1 MKKMISRRN
10 FLLASGVVTVGAALA
25 ACGGGSSSST
35 AASSAAPASSAAASA
50 PAAAE
55 GKVLN
60 IWCWNDEFQSRF
72 NDYYPEVKEIA
83 ADKST
88 TTLKDGTTVKW
99 TINANENNNY
109 QNKLDEALLNQDSA
123 ADDDKIDIFLIEA
136 DYALKYVDS
145 DYALDVKADIGLT
158 DADLAGQYQYT
169 KDIVSVDGSQRGTTW
184 QATPGLFAYRRSIAK
199 EVLGTD
205 DPTEVQSHLSDWDK
219 FNEVAAQAYA
229 KGYKML
235 SGFDDAYRTF
245 SNNVD
250 APWVDG
256 TTVKV
261 DPNIMKWVDQ
271 TKEYTDKGYNN
282 KSSLWDSQWAS
293 DQGPTGKVFGFFY
306 STWGINFTLLG
317 NSLATPTAEGGKEEV
332 GNGIYG
338 DYAVCEGPQPYYWG
352 GTWICGAAGSDNLET
367 IKDVMLK
374 LTCDEAIMKQITM
387 DTQDYTN
394 NEKAM
399 EEIANSDYAS
409 DFLGGQNHIAL
420 FAEAAKKIDMSNAGP
435 YDQGLNESLQNA
447 FKDYFTGTVDED
459 TAKANFETAIK
470 EKYPDQL
477 VMADCDNIENA
488 LACAG
493 AGADFVG
500 TTMRGY
506 TPETTGI
513 NDVDFGFIAQ
523 LARECPAKVIAEGH
537 IHTPEQAVQALYAGA
552 FALVV
557 GGAITRPAEITAR
570 FTGAINAMQK

>member
-1 MKKMISRRN
+1 MKKISRRN
-10 FLLASGVVTVGAALA
+10 FLLASGVVTIGAALA
-25 ACGGGSSSST
+25 ACGGSSST
-35 AASSAAPASSAAASA
+35 SAAASSAPASSAAASGA
-50 PAAAE
+50 PASAE

-88 TTLKDGTTVKW
+88 TTLKDGTLVKW

-123 ADDDKIDIFLIEA
+123 ADDSKIDIFLIEA

-145 DYALDVKADIGLT
+145 DYVLDVKKDIGLT
-158 DADLAGQYQYT
+158 DSDLAGQYQYT

-199 EVLGTD
+199 AVLGTD
-205 DPTEVQSHLSDWDK
+205 DPTEVQSCLSDWDK
-219 FNEVAAQAYA
+219 FNDVAAKAAA

-245 SNNVD
+245 SNNVS
-250 APWVDG
+250 APWVSG
-256 TTVKV
+256 TTVTV
-261 DPNIMKWVDQ
+261 DPNLMKWVDQ

-317 NSLATPTAEGGKEEV
+317 NSLATPTSEGGKEEV

-374 LTCDEAIMKQITM
+374 LTCDESIMKQITM

-399 EEIANSDYAS
+399 NEIANSDFKS

-420 FAEAAKKIDMSNAGP
+420 FAEAAAKIDMSNAGP
-435 YDQGLNESLQNA
+435 YDQGLNESFQTA
-447 FKDYFTGTVDED
+447 FKDYFTGNVKED
-459 TAKANFETAIK
+459 AAKANFETAIK
-470 EKYPDQL
+470 EKYPEL
-477 VMADCDNIENA
+477 TEV
-488 LACAG
+488 
-493 AGADFVG
+493 VW
-500 TTMRGY
+500 
-506 TPETTGI
+506 
-513 NDVDFGFIAQ
+513 
-523 LARECPAKVIAEGH
+523 PA
-537 IHTPEQAVQALYAGA
+537 
-552 FALVV
+552 
-557 GGAITRPAEITAR
+557 
-570 FTGAINAMQK
+570 